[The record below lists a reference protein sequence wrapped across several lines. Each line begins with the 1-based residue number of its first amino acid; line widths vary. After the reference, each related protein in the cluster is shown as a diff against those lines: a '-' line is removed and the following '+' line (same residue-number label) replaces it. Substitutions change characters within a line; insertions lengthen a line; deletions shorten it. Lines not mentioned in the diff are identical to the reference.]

1 VSDADPT
8 QPSTVDWRDDDG
20 APVRATS
27 PVRGESARYQL
38 LGELGRGGMAVVHR
52 AVDRQLEREVA
63 LKLVRPDRVG
73 ARERARLVREAR
85 ALAKLRHPNVVTVY
99 DVEEHD
105 GQLAIAM
112 ALIDGGSLRAW
123 LAAAPRT
130 PAAIVGVLAAAGRGL
145 AAAHRAGLVH
155 RDFKPDNVLID
166 RDGEAH
172 VADFGLA
179 RTIEVATG
187 AAGAAG
193 AADRAGAT
201 AGETDEPAVT
211 QAGLVI
217 GTPPYLAPELL
228 DGGAATPASDQF
240 AFAVTLVEAVAG
252 RRPFAATTIEARRAE
267 RGQAPT
273 LDGLPA
279 WLRAIAARG
288 LATDPAARFPSMD
301 EVLAALAR
309 DPAVR
314 RRRLVRGGA
323 VAAAVAVA
331 GVLGARAA
339 TRAPDPAATCAAAAR
354 PMTGIWDA
362 NRRVV
367 LEGALAGATAPYAAT
382 MAETTIAAL
391 DGYAEGLV
399 AAELR
404 ACVLDAS
411 GAGAREVV
419 VRRRACLER
428 SRNQLGTLV
437 DRLLAADDDAVA
449 RAGQALAELQ
459 SIAACESQD
468 ALTRAETVPVDPE
481 RAAAAAAIL
490 ARVDRARIDVRFG
503 RARQVVPTLSSA
515 VADARALGHGPTLAE
530 ALVALG
536 SAAGALDQFK
546 DAEAHLREALV
557 VAQAHGHDLIVGR
570 TAGFL
575 ALELARG
582 QSRLLEAEPFAQL
595 AVATSAR
602 LGRPPDLEIIAQFAA
617 MVVARELEQFDAAD
631 AAGALALAA
640 ADAGRVAPARR
651 AEIVNALG
659 ATARRRGDYATAA
672 ARFRE
677 ARAVTAA
684 AWGEAHPAL
693 SAYDNN
699 LAVIAI
705 ADGQP
710 ADAVTQLRLA
720 IAAARALRGN
730 GARAANSQVS
740 LGFALDMAG
749 ARDAALAE
757 SAAAVEATALAYGP
771 VHPRTVKAHLMRAR
785 IAVGAGRADLAAA
798 ALEAAAAAGA
808 ARDAAVQRLVAALA
822 ADVAWLR
829 GERAGARAGWRA
841 VIAAAAPGET
851 DAIGL
856 ASLGLAAAARA
867 DAAWSDALVAARAA
881 RAALATS
888 DGPRA
893 PLTIAASLEEGLAMI
908 ATGDVAGGRAL
919 VTAGLPIVRENPRFA
934 AVVSAAEA
942 AVR

>member
-1 VSDADPT
+1 VSAADPT
-8 QPSTVDWRDDDG
+8 QPSTVDWRDEEG
-20 APVRATS
+20 APASVAS
-27 PVRGESARYQL
+27 PVQGEPGRYRL
-38 LGELGRGGMAVVHR
+38 HGELGRGGMAVVHR
-52 AVDRQLEREVA
+52 AIDRQLEREVA
-63 LKLVRPDRVG
+63 LKLVRPDRVS

-123 LAAAPRT
+123 LAAAPRA
-130 PAAIVGVLAAAGRGL
+130 PAAIVAVLAAAGRGL

-166 RDGEAH
+166 RDGVAH

-179 RTIEVATG
+179 RAIDVGDGEDATTGG
-187 AAGAAG
+187 A
-193 AADRAGAT
+193 
-201 AGETDEPAVT
+201 DEPAVT

-228 DGGAATPASDQF
+228 DGGAATPASDQY

-288 LATDPAARFPSMD
+288 LAEVPAARFPSMD

-354 PMTGIWDA
+354 PMTGVWDH

-367 LEGALAGATAPYAAT
+367 LEGALAGATAPYAPT
-382 MAETTIAAL
+382 MARSTIAAL
-391 DGYAEGLV
+391 DGYAEALV

-404 ACVLDAS
+404 ACVLDAT
-411 GAGAREVV
+411 GGGAREVV

-449 RAGQALAELQ
+449 RAGQAVAELQ
-459 SIAACESQD
+459 PIAACESQD
-468 ALTRAETVPVDPE
+468 ALTRAETVPSDPE
-481 RAAAAAAIL
+481 VASASAAIL

-503 RARQVVPTLSSA
+503 RARQVLPTLVSA

-530 ALVALG
+530 ALSALG
-536 SAAGALDQFK
+536 GAASALDQVK

-557 VAQAHGHDLIVGR
+557 IAQAHGHDLFVGR

-575 ALELARG
+575 ALDLARV
-582 QSRLLEAEPFAQL
+582 QSRVLEAEPFAQL
-595 AVATSAR
+595 AAATSER
-602 LGRPPDLEIIAQFAA
+602 LGRPPDLEVLAQFATL
-617 MVVARELEQFDAAD
+617 VVARELDQFDAAD
-631 AAGALALAA
+631 AAGARALAA
-640 ADAGRVAPARR
+640 ADAGRISAARR

-659 ATARRRGDYATAA
+659 ATARRRGDFATAA

-693 SAYDNN
+693 GAYDNN

-710 ADAVTQLRLA
+710 MEAASHLRSA
-720 IAAARALRGN
+720 IAAARALRGA

-740 LGFALDMAG
+740 LGFVLDMAG
-749 ARDAALAE
+749 EREAAIAE
-757 SAAAVEATALAYGP
+757 SAAAVEATVTAYGAI
-771 VHPRTVKAHLMRAR
+771 HPRTVKAHLMRAR
-785 IAVGAGRADLAAA
+785 IAIGAGRADLAAE
-798 ALEAAAAAGA
+798 ALASAAAAGA
-808 ARDAAVQRLVAALA
+808 DRDAAVQRLVAALA

-829 GERAGARAGWRA
+829 GDRAAARAGWRA
-841 VIAAAAPGET
+841 VIVAAAPAET

-867 DAAWSDALVAARAA
+867 DAAWADALIAARAA
-881 RAALATS
+881 RAALAIS

-893 PLTIAASLEEGLAMI
+893 PLTIAASLEEGLARI
-908 ATGDVAGGRAL
+908 ATGDVDGGRAL
-919 VTAGLPIVRENPRFA
+919 VKAGLPIVRANPRFA
-934 AVVSAAEA
+934 SVVAAAEA